1 MTWRLHILRHALF
14 RIFTWVSKTTDG
26 FTAALVKFAL
36 PNANGRCACH
46 ACFVPAKDGP
56 ESSEVALNALMCSAG
71 R

>member
-14 RIFTWVSKTTDG
+14 RIFTRVSKTTDG

-36 PNANGRCACH
+36 LNANGRCACH
-46 ACFVPAKDGP
+46 SCFVPAKDGL
-56 ESSEVALNALMCSAG
+56 ESSEAALNAVMRFAG